1 MDFLLQIAMRKEV
14 MILVAV
20 LLLIVIVLLL
30 VKRSNLKKYRK
41 TLQEYEV
48 RYNAIKSVPLPF
60 KLNKAVAI
68 ARVNEEAMQHVTR
81 CKDDFEI
88 AQGNLK
94 AIATSLADTE
104 DFINVGKSKEAKNNL
119 LDLESMIEI
128 GEKQVVQLDEYLSK
142 ILERETAQREEVTLL
157 KDQFRVLRQE
167 IQELDHS
174 VSYSQRAI
182 DAKINNIE
190 NQFSTFEEWM
200 YASEFDN
207 AAEVLSDIKIKMEDL
222 KKVREELPSLIE
234 KAQGIL
240 PRLLEEV
247 KQEHY
252 QVSKKDVYVSH
263 LGFYSNME
271 LIVDSLNEDLDAIKE
286 ARVEGI
292 KEHLEDIHVR
302 LYQLLTSIQNEEKAQ
317 EELAQSM
324 QTMDELV
331 SKCSE
336 STEYIVGV
344 YPQVQERFNFK
355 YDESAIHRLNAQHFE
370 LMVNVADLKKEISS
384 KEKPASELLTTCKE
398 LYSAL
403 GNCSNE
409 VLEIKKII
417 DQARS
422 DEERAKKQ
430 LLKLQLIMNEIQVKI
445 VKNKLP
451 SISKSYEGD
460 LLKAKEYVLSIENL
474 LKESPLNTKLL
485 NATLDS
491 AIDFIYKLYNNVN
504 NVVGMA
510 LMVENTIVFGNKY
523 RSEYSEVDSELT
535 RAELCYRNGE
545 YTQALTIAIAAIE
558 KLFPQTYESMI
569 KENALSAK

>member
-1 MDFLLQIAMRKEV
+1 
-14 MILVAV
+14 
-20 LLLIVIVLLL
+20 
-30 VKRSNLKKYRK
+30 
-41 TLQEYEV
+41 
-48 RYNAIKSVPLPF
+48 
-60 KLNKAVAI
+60 
-68 ARVNEEAMQHVTR
+68 
-81 CKDDFEI
+81 
-88 AQGNLK
+88 
-94 AIATSLADTE
+94 
-104 DFINVGKSKEAKNNL
+104 
-119 LDLESMIEI
+119 
-128 GEKQVVQLDEYLSK
+128 
-142 ILERETAQREEVTLL
+142 
-157 KDQFRVLRQE
+157 
-167 IQELDHS
+167 
-174 VSYSQRAI
+174 
-182 DAKINNIE
+182 
-190 NQFSTFEEWM
+190 
-200 YASEFDN
+200 
-207 AAEVLSDIKIKMEDL
+207 
-222 KKVREELPSLIE
+222 
-234 KAQGIL
+234 
-240 PRLLEEV
+240 
-247 KQEHY
+247 
-252 QVSKKDVYVSH
+252 
-263 LGFYSNME
+263 
-271 LIVDSLNEDLDAIKE
+271 
-286 ARVEGI
+286 
-292 KEHLEDIHVR
+292 
-302 LYQLLTSIQNEEKAQ
+302 LTSIQNEEKAQ

>member
-222 KKVREELPSLIE
+222 KKVKEE
-234 KAQGIL
+234 
-240 PRLLEEV
+240 
-247 KQEHY
+247 
-252 QVSKKDVYVSH
+252 
-263 LGFYSNME
+263 
-271 LIVDSLNEDLDAIKE
+271 
-286 ARVEGI
+286 
-292 KEHLEDIHVR
+292 
-302 LYQLLTSIQNEEKAQ
+302 
-317 EELAQSM
+317 
-324 QTMDELV
+324 
-331 SKCSE
+331 
-336 STEYIVGV
+336 
-344 YPQVQERFNFK
+344 
-355 YDESAIHRLNAQHFE
+355 
-370 LMVNVADLKKEISS
+370 
-384 KEKPASELLTTCKE
+384 
-398 LYSAL
+398 
-403 GNCSNE
+403 
-409 VLEIKKII
+409 
-417 DQARS
+417 
-422 DEERAKKQ
+422 
-430 LLKLQLIMNEIQVKI
+430 
-445 VKNKLP
+445 
-451 SISKSYEGD
+451 
-460 LLKAKEYVLSIENL
+460 
-474 LKESPLNTKLL
+474 
-485 NATLDS
+485 
-491 AIDFIYKLYNNVN
+491 
-504 NVVGMA
+504 
-510 LMVENTIVFGNKY
+510 
-523 RSEYSEVDSELT
+523 
-535 RAELCYRNGE
+535 
-545 YTQALTIAIAAIE
+545 
-558 KLFPQTYESMI
+558 
-569 KENALSAK
+569 